1 MIDQSQLQRQLDS
14 ELVPAP
20 GHTDRL
26 LEELS
31 ERAAGAGLLEAAYDS
46 LDSPFG
52 RLMIATTPIGV
63 VRVGFENETEEL
75 FLSDLSN
82 RVSARV
88 LRAPRRLDD
97 ARRQLDEYFDGHRRA
112 FELDLDWRL
121 TLGFRRRVLRA
132 TAAIPFGETRS
143 YRDVATTAGSPNAVR
158 AAGSALATNPLP
170 IIVPCH
176 RVLRT
181 DGGLGGFRGGIEMK
195 RALLGYEGARLQSA

>member
-1 MIDQSQLQRQLDS
+1 MIDQTQLQRQLDS

-20 GHTDRL
+20 GHRERL
-26 LEELS
+26 LAELS
-31 ERAAGAGLLEAAYDS
+31 ERAGGAGLLEAAYDA
-46 LDSPFG
+46 LDSPLG
-52 RLMIATTPIGV
+52 RLLVATTPIGV
-63 VRVGFENETEEL
+63 VRVGFENEAEEG
-75 FLSDLSN
+75 FLSDLAT

-97 ARRQLDEYFDGHRRA
+97 ARRQLDEYFGGHRRT

-181 DGGLGGFRGGIEMK
+181 DGALGGFRGGIEMK
-195 RALLGYEGARLQSA
+195 RALLGYEGARLPAG

>member
-1 MIDQSQLQRQLDS
+1 MIYQTQLQRQLDL
-14 ELVPAP
+14 ELAPAP
-20 GHTDRL
+20 GHTEQL
-26 LEELS
+26 LAELS
-31 ERAAGAGLLEAAYDS
+31 ERAAGAGLLDTAYDA
-46 LDSPFG
+46 LDSPLG
-52 RLMIATTPIGV
+52 RLLVATTPIGV
-63 VRVGFENETEEL
+63 VRVGFENEAEEG
-75 FLSDLSN
+75 FLSELAT

-88 LRAPRRLDD
+88 LQAPRRLDD
-97 ARRQLDEYFDGHRRA
+97 ARRQLDEYFNGQRRA
-112 FELDLDWRL
+112 FELDVDWRL

-181 DGGLGGFRGGIEMK
+181 DGALGGFRGGIEMK
-195 RALLGYEGARLQSA
+195 RALLGYEGARLPSG